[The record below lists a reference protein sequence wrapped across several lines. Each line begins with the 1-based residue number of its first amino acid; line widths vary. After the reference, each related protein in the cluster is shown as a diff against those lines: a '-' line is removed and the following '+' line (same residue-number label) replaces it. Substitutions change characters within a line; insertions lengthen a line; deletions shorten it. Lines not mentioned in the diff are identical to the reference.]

1 MIKWLEDAVF
11 YEVYPQ
17 SFRDSN
23 GDGIGDIPGIT
34 EKLEYI
40 QELGCNA
47 LWINP
52 CFTSPFYDAGYDV
65 EDYYSVAP
73 RYGTNE
79 DLKKLFEAAHQRG
92 MHVLLDLVPGH
103 TAVTHPWF
111 QESMKAEKN
120 EYTDRYVWTDSL
132 YKRMEDVKGIVSV
145 LRGISPRPASC
156 GVNCF
161 STQPALNY
169 GFANITDA
177 GWQQPTDAPGPMATR
192 EELKNIMRFWLTLGC
207 DGFRVDM
214 AGSLVKNDEDKKETI
229 RLWQD
234 VRAFLNKEFPEAAL
248 VSEWGKPEVALEA
261 GFDMDFYLHFGDTG
275 YMDLFRGDHP
285 YFGGDPESDI
295 SVFAG
300 IFAKNQENLRGKG
313 MMCMP
318 SGNHDMA
325 RISYQLDEEQLR
337 LAYGF
342 IYGFPGAP
350 FLYYGDEI
358 GMRYIPDMIS
368 VEGGYERTGSR
379 TPMQWSKGVNGDFS
393 SAPSRMLYMAMDPD
407 TDRPDAE
414 SQMAQEDSLYHW
426 IQRLIALRKAY
437 PCFGNDGYAE
447 FVKAE
452 KGCSPIVLKREK
464 EGSCGY
470 VVLNPF
476 DQPLF
481 VEDFGIDQTEQL
493 ICRGGAPKKTED
505 HQLEI
510 AAKSMAWLLV
520 Q

>member
-1 MIKWLEDAVF
+1 M
-11 YEVYPQ
+11 
-17 SFRDSN
+17 
-23 GDGIGDIPGIT
+23 
-34 EKLEYI
+34 
-40 QELGCNA
+40 
-47 LWINP
+47 
-52 CFTSPFYDAGYDV
+52 
-65 EDYYSVAP
+65 
-73 RYGTNE
+73 
-79 DLKKLFEAAHQRG
+79 
-92 MHVLLDLVPGH
+92 
-103 TAVTHPWF
+103 
-111 QESMKAEKN
+111 
-120 EYTDRYVWTDSL
+120 
-132 YKRMEDVKGIVSV
+132 
-145 LRGISPRPASC
+145 
-156 GVNCF
+156 
-161 STQPALNY
+161 
-169 GFANITDA
+169 
-177 GWQQPTDAPGPMATR
+177 
-192 EELKNIMRFWLTLGC
+192 
-207 DGFRVDM
+207 
-214 AGSLVKNDEDKKETI
+214 
-229 RLWQD
+229 
-234 VRAFLNKEFPEAAL
+234 
-248 VSEWGKPEVALEA
+248 ALEA

-325 RISYQLDEEQLR
+325 RISYQLDEEQMR

-407 TDRPDAE
+407 NDRPDAE

-426 IQRLIALRKAY
+426 IQRLIVLRKAY

-520 Q
+520 K